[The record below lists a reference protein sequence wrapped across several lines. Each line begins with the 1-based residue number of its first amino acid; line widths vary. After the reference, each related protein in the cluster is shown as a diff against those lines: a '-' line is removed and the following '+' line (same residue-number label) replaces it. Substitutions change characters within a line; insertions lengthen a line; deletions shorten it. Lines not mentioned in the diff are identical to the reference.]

1 MHPNERPII
10 AFLTDFGLDGAVATC
25 KGVMLGICR
34 DAQIIDV
41 AHTIRKYAIRDGAFL
56 LRFALPYVP
65 VGVHVG
71 VVDPGVGTERRPVA
85 IRAGRGDILIGP
97 DNGLLPPAADALGGV
112 IEARELTNR
121 DLWLPVTTSTFHGR
135 DIFAPVAAHL
145 AAGDA
150 QFDAVG
156 PAIPL
161 DDLVR
166 LPEPEAS
173 VREGAIDTV
182 VTYVD
187 SFGNLRLAG
196 GPTDLDAAFGT
207 LADGDALLA
216 EFGASADGAP
226 PVREPTAYGTTFGNV
241 PSGASLIYVDSL
253 GNLAMADNQGNL
265 ATRLGIGHDRPLRI
279 TRA

>member
-1 MHPNERPII
+1 MHPSERPII
-10 AFLTDFGLDGAVATC
+10 SFLTDFGLDGAAATC

-71 VVDPGVGTERRPVA
+71 VVDPGVGTVRRPVA

-97 DNGLLPPAADALGGV
+97 DNGLLPPAADALGGLV
-112 IEARELTNR
+112 EARELTNR

-145 AAGDA
+145 AAGDTE
-150 QFDAVG
+150 FDAVG

-161 DDLVR
+161 ADLVR
-166 LPEPEAS
+166 LPEPEPS
-173 VREGAIDTV
+173 VREGAIETV

-196 GPTDLDAAFGT
+196 GRADLDAAFGS
-207 LADGDALLA
+207 LADGDALLT

-226 PVREPTAYGTTFGNV
+226 VREPITYGTTFGSV
-241 PSGASLIYVDSL
+241 PTGASLVYVDSL
-253 GNLAMADNQGNL
+253 GNLAMADNQGSL

>member
-1 MHPNERPII
+1 
-10 AFLTDFGLDGAVATC
+10 
-25 KGVMLGICR
+25 MLGICR

-71 VVDPGVGTERRPVA
+71 VVDPGVGTARRPVA

-97 DNGLLPPAADALGGV
+97 DNGLLPPAADALGGLV
-112 IEARELTNR
+112 EARELTNR

-173 VREGAIDTV
+173 VGRAPSRPWSPTSTASATCAWREDA
-182 VTYVD
+182 
-187 SFGNLRLAG
+187 
-196 GPTDLDAAFGT
+196 TDLDAAFGT

-226 PVREPTAYGTTFGNV
+226 PSVSRPRYGTTFGSV
-241 PSGASLIYVDSL
+241 PSGASLVYVDSL
-253 GNLAMADNQGNL
+253 GNLAMADNQGSL